1 MREKTILVVI
11 PVREEHRE
19 LLEEAAPGNH
29 FVYSSIREVSREQV
43 QEADIILGNVPA
55 DKIGASKKLQWLQ
68 LNSAGA
74 DAYTGQGIL
83 DENTV
88 VTTANGAYGKTVSEH
103 MFAMLLAMQKKLHL
117 YRDSQNKHIWDEHGT
132 VTSIADSTVLIF
144 GMGDIGRH
152 FAKMAHALGAY
163 VIGVKKSP
171 GNCPEYIDEPHL
183 MKDCRELLPH
193 ADVVVSFLPS
203 TPETRGLFDKE
214 LFHLMKP
221 GAFFL
226 NGGRGDAVCTEDLC
240 DVLDEGRLAGVA
252 LDVTKPEPLPA
263 DHRLW
268 DYPNVFITPHVSG
281 FYHLPETLDKVVN
294 ICTENLKRYMQ
305 GQKLRNIMDFQA
317 GYCSGN
323 TK

>member
-55 DKIGASKKLQWLQ
+55 DKIRASKKLQWLQ

-203 TPETRGLFDKE
+203 TPETRGL
-214 LFHLMKP
+214 
-221 GAFFL
+221 
-226 NGGRGDAVCTEDLC
+226 
-240 DVLDEGRLAGVA
+240 A
-252 LDVTKPEPLPA
+252 LDVTTPEPLPA

-323 TK
+323 KK